1 MRYLVDTNVCTKYL
15 NGRSEE
21 IKNNLELKKPS
32 EITLCSIVKAELF
45 YGAMKSSKPAKNFKK
60 ISHFVDRFISLPF
73 DDKAAQIYGN
83 VRSYLEKTGKPIGPN
98 DLLIASIAISN
109 SIILVTNNTK
119 EFKRIKEITIED
131 WEQQQFNL

>member
-1 MRYLVDTNVCTKYL
+1 MKYLLDTNVCIKYL

-45 YGAMKSSKPAKNFKK
+45 YGAVKSSKPVENLNK
-60 ISHFVDRFISLPF
+60 INHFVDRFISLPF
-73 DDKAAQIYGN
+73 DDKAAKIYSN
-83 VRSYLEKTGKPIGPN
+83 VRSFLEKTGKPIGPN

-109 SIILVTNNTK
+109 HIILVTNNTK
-119 EFKRIKEITIED
+119 EFKRIKEIKIED
-131 WEQQQFNL
+131 WEIATI